1 MDYGAKRIQAGV
13 NEVRNTP
20 FEPCSRAQR
29 LPATLPSAAHVSDE
43 RLPRRGSRHRAHGR
57 GRHVYII
64 PLTGVGLDL

>member
-29 LPATLPSAAHVSDE
+29 LPATLPSAARVPDE
-43 RLPRRGSRHRAHGR
+43 RLPRRGTVTARTVAAGTYTSFH
-57 GRHVYII
+57 
-64 PLTGVGLDL
+64 